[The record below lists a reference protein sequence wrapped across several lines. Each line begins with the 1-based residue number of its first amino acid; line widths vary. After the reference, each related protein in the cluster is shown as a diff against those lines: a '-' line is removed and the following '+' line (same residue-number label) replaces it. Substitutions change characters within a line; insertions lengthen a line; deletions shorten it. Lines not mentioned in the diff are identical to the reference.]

1 MTISSKCV
9 HLIRDMELVQRDKR
23 GGIDKT
29 DMELTH
35 ALDSAS
41 YPFSYLYPVRQLE
54 SKSIM
59 V

>member
-9 HLIRDMELVQRDKR
+9 HLIKDLELVQRDKR
-23 GGIDKT
+23 GPIDKT

-35 ALDSAS
+35 ALDACS
-41 YPFSYLYPVRQLE
+41 YPIAYLYPVRTSHTSTL
-54 SKSIM
+54 M